1 MTGTDGPDDEGS
13 PGASESRDERARPS
27 RFELGTDGPS
37 TILVGIDGSD
47 TSMHAGAYA
56 AGLARRQGA
65 RLICVYVRHT
75 PAMAYGAEVA
85 AAAVVT
91 NNQVAE
97 EIGDLV
103 RQQTA
108 LWRIPAEFVSAEGDP
123 YSVITHL
130 AHEVSADAIVVGA
143 SARLGHRFAGSLAVR
158 LVKCGKWPVTVVP

>member
-1 MTGTDGPDDEGS
+1 MSGSEDTEDLGAPDS
-13 PGASESRDERARPS
+13 PEERARPGQ
-27 RFELGTDGPS
+27 FELGTDGPS

-75 PAMAYGAEVA
+75 PAMAYGAEIAA
-85 AAAVVT
+85 AAAVT
-91 NNQVAE
+91 NEQVAN

-103 RQQTA
+103 RQQA
-108 LWRIPAEFVSAEGDP
+108 SLWHIRAEFLSADGDP
-123 YSVITHL
+123 YSVITKI

-143 SARLGHRFAGSLAVR
+143 STRLGHRIAGSLAVR

>member
-1 MTGTDGPDDEGS
+1 MGDTDGSGGAGGLGTPEHPEDRAQ
-13 PGASESRDERARPS
+13 PG

-56 AGLARRQGA
+56 AGLARRQHA

-91 NNQVAE
+91 NSQVAD
-97 EIGDLV
+97 EIGEQV
-103 RQQTA
+103 RRGSE
-108 LWRIPAEFVSAEGDP
+108 LWHINAEFLTADGDP
-123 YSVITHL
+123 FSVITKI
-130 AHEVSADAIVVGA
+130 AHDVSADAIVVGA
-143 SARLGHRFAGSLAVR
+143 STRLGHRIAGSLAVR

>member
-1 MTGTDGPDDEGS
+1 MGDTDGSGGAGGLGTPEHPEHRS
-13 PGASESRDERARPS
+13 QPG

-56 AGLARRQGA
+56 AGLARRQHA

-91 NNQVAE
+91 NSQVAD
-97 EIGDLV
+97 EIGEQV
-103 RQQTA
+103 RRGSE
-108 LWRIPAEFVSAEGDP
+108 LWHINAEFLTADGDP
-123 YSVITHL
+123 FSVITKI
-130 AHEVSADAIVVGA
+130 AHDVSADAIVVGA
-143 SARLGHRFAGSLAVR
+143 STRLGHRIAGSLAVR